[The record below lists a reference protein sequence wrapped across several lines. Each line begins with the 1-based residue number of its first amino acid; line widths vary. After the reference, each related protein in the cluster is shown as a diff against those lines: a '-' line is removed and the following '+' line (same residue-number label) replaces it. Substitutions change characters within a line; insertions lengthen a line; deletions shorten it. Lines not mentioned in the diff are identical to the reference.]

1 MRFKYYLRGAGI
13 GVIVATLILSVA
25 FLFQDS
31 ISDEEVI
38 RRAMKLGMIMEE
50 NEQGTLDDMQLPGDS
65 STGLQDGSMPD
76 DDALSQ
82 PEDTSADIQN
92 TKADDTGTGSEDPD
106 SPDDENT
113 QAGESG
119 TPDGEAAEPGGAP
132 DSEPSGGKKDEDST
146 DKPSSE
152 KEPDKKPSSEKDKDK
167 DKENGDGKTEED
179 KKPSGSGNGTD
190 EAGTVVITIES
201 GDVSRMVSAK
211 VFEAGLVESA
221 DEFNSYL
228 GEHDYDNKLQP
239 GRHRIPKGSDFA
251 KIAQILTTRE

>member
-65 STGLQDGSMPD
+65 STGPQDGSMPD

-82 PEDTSADIQN
+82 PEDTSVDIQN

-146 DKPSSE
+146 DKPSGE
-152 KEPDKKPSSEKDKDK
+152 KEPDKKPSSEQDKDKEKDQDKDK
-167 DKENGDGKTEED
+167 DKD

-228 GEHDYDNKLQP
+228 GDYDYDNKLQP
-239 GRHRIPKGSDFA
+239 GRHRIPKGADFA
-251 KIAQILTTRE
+251 EIAQILTTRE